1 MTTGIH
7 AENQG
12 KQYLIRHE
20 RQGQRFAYDSLGESL
35 VNGGKAFCRRLNRR
49 IKWPS
54 SQSPRGAAPTIL
66 LNLMAVMLPRGKPS

>member
-35 VNGGKAFCRRLNRR
+35 VNGGKAFFNRLLHPFASRSTMSTQEEFWALKD
-49 IKWPS
+49 ITMKS
-54 SQSPRGAAPTIL
+54 SKATEWAS
-66 LNLMAVMLPRGKPS
+66 